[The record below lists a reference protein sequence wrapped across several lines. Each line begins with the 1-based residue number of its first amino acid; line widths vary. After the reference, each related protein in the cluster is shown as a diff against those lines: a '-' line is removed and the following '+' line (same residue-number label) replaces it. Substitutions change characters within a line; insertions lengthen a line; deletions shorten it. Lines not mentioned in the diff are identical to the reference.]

1 MFQRL
6 LALSL
11 VSLAVPAFAQLPADL
26 PACYYTDTAGTV
38 TRAAWPNGATVELRR
53 STDDG
58 ALDDACSVRV
68 TDASGRVVLS
78 RTGFNARVM
87 PATGNDLDGDGTVD
101 GVLSV
106 DDGGGNRCCWN
117 TIVITLSPPPRLRIA
132 IPEPLG
138 WQFDAVRKRFV
149 AEEVLA
155 FYQLGPDMAS
165 SPVALRLHHLGRDG
179 FTDVTRDYC
188 DDLLDPLGR
197 GPFSRDD
204 DRGLLT
210 PDRLTASRAGSG
222 DAYANEATR
231 LAAISMALQYHVCGR
246 PAQADRLLN
255 AAFPAAAAGAM
266 RARVDEAAVSYRPK

>member
-6 LALSL
+6 LALGL
-11 VSLAVPAFAQLPADL
+11 VSLAVPAFAQVPADP
-26 PACYYTDTAGTV
+26 PACFYTDPPGVSKRTEL
-38 TRAAWPNGATVELRR
+38 PNRVTVELSR
-53 STDDG
+53 STD
-58 ALDDACSVRV
+58 ADAIEEACTLRV
-68 TDASGRVVLS
+68 TDATGRVTLS
-78 RTGFNARVM
+78 RTAFNARVM
-87 PATGNDLDGDGTVD
+87 PATGNDLDGDGVVD
-101 GVLSV
+101 AVFSV

-117 TIVITLSPPPRLRIA
+117 TVVVSLSTPARVLA
-132 IPEPLG
+132 VVPEPLG
-138 WQFDAVRKRFV
+138 WQFDPARKRFV
-149 AEEVLA
+149 AEETVA

-165 SPVALRLHHLGRDG
+165 SPVAIRFHRIGANG
-179 FTDVTRDYC
+179 FEDVTRDYC
-188 DDLLDPLGR
+188 ADLLDPVGR

-210 PDRLTASRAGSG
+210 PDRLTASRADRG

>member
-11 VSLAVPAFAQLPADL
+11 VSLAVPAFAQSPADL
-26 PACYYTDTAGTV
+26 PACSYTDTAGTT
-38 TRAAWPNGATVELRR
+38 TRTAWPNGVTVELRR

-117 TIVITLSPPPRLRIA
+117 TIVITLSSPPRLRIA

>member
-6 LALSL
+6 LALGL
-11 VSLAVPAFAQLPADL
+11 VSLAVPAFAQSPADL
-26 PACYYTDTAGTV
+26 PACSYTDTAGTV

-101 GVLSV
+101 GVFSV

-117 TIVITLSPPPRLRIA
+117 TVVVSLSTPARVLA
-132 IPEPLG
+132 VVPEPLG
-138 WQFDAVRKRFV
+138 WQFDPARKRFV
-149 AEEVLA
+149 AEETVA

-165 SPVALRLHHLGRDG
+165 SPVAIRFHRIGANG
-179 FTDVTRDYC
+179 FEDVTRDYC
-188 DDLLDPLGR
+188 ADLLDPVGR

-210 PDRLTASRAGSG
+210 PDRLTASRADRG

-246 PAQADRLLN
+246 RH
-255 AAFPAAAAGAM
+255 AGA
-266 RARVDEAAVSYRPK
+266 RRRGRRLVPSEVIAGPRPRW

>member
-11 VSLAVPAFAQLPADL
+11 VSLAVPAFAQSPADL
-26 PACYYTDTAGTV
+26 PACSYTDTAGTT
-38 TRAAWPNGATVELRR
+38 TRTAWPNGVTVELRR

-68 TDASGRVVLS
+68 TDATGRVVLS